1 MSEKFTTKHPYLAAV
16 IAAFICT
23 FLTAVGPAA
32 TQVAEL
38 AELQSYFVMT
48 IAVILSILV
57 GLGLLRRAR
66 LSFEEAGFRRVA
78 PGSWRSVWLCV
89 PFLLLEVIPLV
100 VYGPDAFTRP
110 GAEYAVLALFTA
122 VVGLNEELYFRGLA
136 YSFLARRSRK
146 QAVIGSAV
154 IFGVLHAA
162 NALSGTNPAE
172 VLLQIVF
179 AILVGIV
186 LALIVS
192 ITRSLWI
199 GIVWHAVH
207 NFVSYSTEMVFDQT
221 ALVVVSAQVLILLIF
236 AIGLWKRGTK
246 AA

>member
-1 MSEKFTTKHPYLAAV
+1 M
-16 IAAFICT
+16 
-23 FLTAVGPAA
+23 
-32 TQVAEL
+32 
-38 AELQSYFVMT
+38 
-48 IAVILSILV
+48 
-57 GLGLLRRAR
+57 
-66 LSFEEAGFRRVA
+66 A

-136 YSFLARRSRK
+136 FSFLARRSRK

-179 AILVGIV
+179 AILVGVV